1 MCVATAILCFDECC
15 LLLHWTNNVCV
26 CAKINTNLNDYV
38 DAFWAGPSWPN
49 GRGMPEQLTA
59 LQSKRQTFQ
68 PLRLTLAGT
77 LLSTETRC
85 LPPLIQ
91 TPLTLCLS
99 FFLFFFFPH
108 YSRHTMITSI
118 LFVAACPWNHAR
130 RITCEP
136 GFSLQSRGA
145 RGVELTLPLLHRA
158 VCLLSVGNV
167 VFSGCCVSE
176 MHRIWHGAY
185 LGPNW

>member
-26 CAKINTNLNDYV
+26 CAKINTNLNDNV

-99 FFLFFFFPH
+99 FFLFFFSP
-108 YSRHTMITSI
+108 
-118 LFVAACPWNHAR
+118 
-130 RITCEP
+130 
-136 GFSLQSRGA
+136 LQSSHYDNLYFVRGRLPMKSREKDHMWA
-145 RGVELTLPLLHRA
+145 GLQSTEPRSQRRWTHTPAATQGGVFA
-158 VCLLSVGNV
+158 VCWKCS
-167 VFSGCCVSE
+167 F
-176 MHRIWHGAY
+176 
-185 LGPNW
+185 

>member
-1 MCVATAILCFDECC
+1 MT
-15 LLLHWTNNVCV
+15 
-26 CAKINTNLNDYV
+26 
-38 DAFWAGPSWPN
+38 
-49 GRGMPEQLTA
+49 
-59 LQSKRQTFQ
+59 KRQ
-68 PLRLTLAGT
+68 RHAGAADGAAKQT
-77 LLSTETRC
+77 TNIPALEANVSWHAAVDRNT
-85 LPPLIQ
+85 LPPS
-91 TPLTLCLS
+91 THPDSFNPLLE
-99 FFLFFFFPH
+99 FFSFFFFPH